1 MNKTFARFILSFLL
15 LISIFTVS
23 LPQAV
28 FAQVST
34 QASTHL
40 PTRLAAIEQ
49 KVEARRKELGIP
61 GMSLAIVK
69 DGEVIFAKG
78 FGYKDLAKQSPVT
91 ADTQFAIGSV
101 TKAFTALSVLMSQE
115 EGKLS
120 LDDNPKKYLSYFKIN
135 DAEIDKN
142 ITIRDLLSH
151 ASGLD
156 RTDFAWLT
164 GKLSREEIIK
174 VAGEAVPTGKLREKF
189 QYQNVMFAAAGEI
202 VAQVQKEKWEKY
214 VAQKIL
220 KPLGMTNSNLSVPEM
235 QKAKDYSLG
244 YDYNAETKQTRL
256 LPTRVLDAIA
266 PAGSINSSAKDMTQW
281 IKFILNNGE
290 LNGKR
295 LVNESNFAEWF
306 KPQMKI
312 SPDGKI
318 SYTLGWGTFERKG
331 AKVFQHS
338 GGIDGFN
345 SLITLIPEKK
355 LGFVM
360 LTNVSESSL
369 GNELPAI
376 VWENLFEDKK
386 TDEMVKLPV
395 KTMEKLVGKYRFEAA
410 KFDVEVKIENE
421 KLVLVAP
428 GQPIYELQRIGE
440 RHFKLLGA
448 PEGFSV
454 KFNPAQGDA
463 TEIFLQQPDGN
474 HTLPRINADGSV
486 AKPQV
491 VSSNNPAKEL
501 IGKYQTPDG
510 KLIVEVKEMEGK
522 VSLIFPGQPPYELT
536 EREKDI
542 YNSLPLPDTY
552 SVKVKRAAD
561 GKIEGIAL
569 AQPEGELPL
578 KRIEVT
584 TLKITVEEVM
594 TKAIAALGGEANWRK
609 LNSRE
614 MKYELDFP
622 QQGLKGYGTS
632 YTKAPNL
639 SAGNT
644 TFTALGKPIATAFG
658 YFDGTTGGEILS
670 FLPPDIVTG
679 GKRIEDLKIENDFYG
694 LLNWKNNLKS
704 SEITGMEKVGD
715 EEAYVVVL
723 HPEKASEYTYFIST
737 KTFLPLKKINMV
749 VVGASGAGV
758 HVAQTFSDYRAID
771 GVMIPFKSLNDSPM
785 LGAVITIVKEVKHN
799 VEIADSVFKPK
810 K

>member
-1 MNKTFARFILSFLL
+1 MNKTFSRFILSFLL
-15 LISIFTVS
+15 TVSIFTIS

-28 FAQVST
+28 FAQAST
-34 QASTHL
+34 QSVTDL
-40 PTRLAAIEQ
+40 QTRLAAIEQ
-49 KVEARRKELGIP
+49 KVEERRKALGIP
-61 GMSLAIVK
+61 GMSMAIVK
-69 DGEVIFAKG
+69 DGEVVFAKG
-78 FGYKDLAKQSPVT
+78 FGYKDFAKQSPAT

-120 LDDNPKKYLSYFKIN
+120 LDDNPKKYLPYFKIN
-135 DAEIDKN
+135 NADIDKN

-151 ASGLD
+151 SSGLA

-164 GKLSREEIIK
+164 GKLSREEIIR
-174 VAGEAVPTGKLREKF
+174 VAGEAVPTAKLRETF

-235 QKAKDYSLG
+235 QKAKDFSLG

-266 PAGSINSSAKDMTQW
+266 PAGSINSSAKDMAKW

-290 LNGKR
+290 LDGKR

-312 SPDGKI
+312 SPDGKT

-331 AKVFQHS
+331 VKVFQHS

-376 VWENLFEDKK
+376 VWENLLEDKK
-386 TDEMVKLPV
+386 TDEAVKLPV
-395 KTMEKLVGKYRFEAA
+395 KAMEKLVGKYRFEAA
-410 KFDVEVKIENE
+410 GFDVEVKIDNEN
-421 KLVLVAP
+421 LVMVVP
-428 GQPIYELQRIGE
+428 GQPVYTLERTGE
-440 RHFKLLGA
+440 RQFKLVGA
-448 PEGFSV
+448 PEGFAV

-463 TEIFLQQPDGN
+463 TEIFLQQPQGN
-474 HTLPRINADGSV
+474 YTLPRINADGNVTKTQAVDS
-486 AKPQV
+486 K
-491 VSSNNPAKEL
+491 NPAKEL

-510 KLIVEVKEMEGK
+510 KLTVEVKETEGK
-522 VSLIFPGQPPYELT
+522 VALIFPGQPPYELT
-536 EREKDI
+536 EREKDV
-542 YNSLPLPDTY
+542 YNSLPLPETY

-578 KRIEVT
+578 KRLEIAAP
-584 TLKITVEEVM
+584 KITIDEVM
-594 TKAIAALGGEANWRK
+594 TKAIAALGGEANWKK
-609 LNSRE
+609 LTSRE
-614 MKYELDFP
+614 TKFELDIP
-622 QQGLKGYGTS
+622 QQGLKAYGTS
-632 YTKAPNL
+632 YAKVPNL
-639 SAGNT
+639 AASDT
-644 TFTALGKPIATAFG
+644 TFTALGKPIATDFG

-670 FLPPDIVTG
+670 FLPSEVYT
-679 GKRIEDLKIENDFYG
+679 GKRLEDLKLENDFYG
-694 LLNWKNNLKS
+694 LVNWKNGLKS
-704 SEITGMEKVGD
+704 SEVTGMEKVGD
-715 EEAYVVVL
+715 EEAYVVVFR
-723 HPEKASEYTYFIST
+723 PEKASEYTYYIST
-737 KTFLPLKKINMV
+737 KTFLPLKKVSMLV
-749 VVGASGAGV
+749 SGSSDTGV
-758 HVAQTFSDYRAID
+758 RIAQTFSDYRTVD
-771 GVMIPFKSLNDSPM
+771 GIMIPFKSFTDNPL
-785 LGAVITIVKEVKHN
+785 LGDVITIVKEVKHN
-799 VEIADSVFKPK
+799 VEIADSAFKPK